1 MIIQKLDNRLLRAL
15 RANENSIRKLSFE
28 LRVPYATL
36 WRRIKALEK
45 SGALATR
52 MKGRSKIYSINREP
66 KKFSAR
72 EAEKLS
78 KALEYEG
85 GLVAAVARDWLTKE
99 ILMLAYMNKEAII
112 ETLTS
117 GYVTYFSRSR
127 KKLWRK
133 GETSGNLQILKG
145 VLVDCDKDSLI
156 LDVEQIGVACHTGNR
171 SCFYRKIENLTH

>member
-1 MIIQKLDNRLLRAL
+1 MIQKLDNRLLRAL

-28 LRVPYATL
+28 LKVPYATL

-45 SGALATR
+45 SGALDARTR
-52 MKGRSKIYSINREP
+52 GRSKIYSINIEP

-72 EAEKLS
+72 EVEKLS
-78 KALEYEG
+78 RALDYKG
-85 GLVAAVARDWLTKE
+85 GLIAAVARDWITKE
-99 ILMLAYMNKEAII
+99 ILMLAYMNKEAIR

-117 GYVTYFSRSR
+117 GYATYFSRSR

-145 VLVDCDKDSLI
+145 ILVDCDKDSFI
-156 LDVEQIGVACHTGNR
+156 LDVEQIGFACHTGNR
-171 SCFYRKIENLTH
+171 SCFYRKLEDMIH